1 MAGKIKCK
9 SQKDIDELSYNEI
22 KEKIIHRTVQYI
34 PDYASIVDTIVDKT
48 KYQDEKYRDFVKE
61 CEEGILELFAPDRNT
76 YNESQN
82 DKRPHNIRS
91 LKCAIA
97 DFYRVYGILTKNGF
111 EDIDKWFYS
120 FISYVIAYKA
130 NIAKEGHYG
139 TLFSDNEVQKLYPAF
154 QNKYMFATVKKWILR
169 GIWDIDALNYEIEI
183 IKSRKKAETPS
194 DIVRTNQIMD
204 IEEEVIV
211 EGFPQVVKMAY
222 AGELSLDEYVDF
234 IWNNYWGRYY
244 DFKLPVRVD
253 WNKVRI
259 GINKVINNL
268 LDSRK
273 EGQQVHTIIG
283 ADNKED
289 FTEEEWKTYQS
300 IEEFQT
306 GNLLMFSNNKKLY
319 VEEMQE
325 NAMTAFTICQNKR
338 FNVFDV
344 EMAIITAEA
353 YAKGNNFDKHQFSYY
368 FNKMWKGN
376 IISPDIRVEESLVG
390 FRKLQELLKEQKE
403 NLQKNEKVFAVK
415 HTEEFIKYLN
425 EIIEKLNENL
435 VQAE

>member
-1 MAGKIKCK
+1 
-9 SQKDIDELSYNEI
+9 
-22 KEKIIHRTVQYI
+22 
-34 PDYASIVDTIVDKT
+34 
-48 KYQDEKYRDFVKE
+48 
-61 CEEGILELFAPDRNT
+61 
-76 YNESQN
+76 
-82 DKRPHNIRS
+82 
-91 LKCAIA
+91 
-97 DFYRVYGILTKNGF
+97 
-111 EDIDKWFYS
+111 
-120 FISYVIAYKA
+120 
-130 NIAKEGHYG
+130 
-139 TLFSDNEVQKLYPAF
+139 
-154 QNKYMFATVKKWILR
+154 MFATVKKWILR
-169 GIWDIDALNYEIEI
+169 GIWDIDALNYEIGMI
-183 IKSRKKAETPS
+183 QSRKKAETPT
-194 DIVRTNQIMD
+194 DIIRTNRIMD
-204 IEEEVIV
+204 IEEDVII
-211 EGFPQVVKMAY
+211 EGFPQVVQMAY
-222 AGELSLDEYVDF
+222 AGELSLDEYVYF
-234 IWNNYWGRYY
+234 IQNNCWGRYY

-325 NAMTAFTICQNKR
+325 NAMTAFTIFQNKR

-425 EIIEKLNENL
+425 EIIEKLNGNL
-435 VQAE
+435 LQAE